1 MPLMN
6 SYLRIMLYSIL
17 CVVLPSIALISCANA
32 KPQTTLPTAN
42 SALIKSGEFRPLFAK
57 KDEPAVKIAGFLL
70 DKTPVTNAQYLGF
83 VRAHPHFRRTFIL
96 SLYADENYLAHW
108 QLNSDNEFLPSPSN
122 FSTPV
127 VHVSWFAA
135 QAYCRAQGKQLP
147 NTAQWEM
154 AAQANHEIEDAR
166 LDSAYTQQLLNW
178 YAKPTPEH
186 LMNVGSGLA
195 NVYGVYDLHGLIWEW
210 TSDFNAV
217 LSSGESRGDSTTD
230 NEFFC
235 GGAAAGSANPNDY
248 ATFMRYAMR
257 SSLSARYTLAN
268 LGFRCAGE
276 Q

>member
-1 MPLMN
+1 MN
-6 SYLRIMLYSIL
+6 CLLRIISNLLL
-17 CVVLPSIALISCANA
+17 CVVLPSIALISCTNA
-32 KPQTTLPTAN
+32 ETKTTFPVTT
-42 SALIKSGEFRPLFAK
+42 SAKISSGEFRPLFAK
-57 KDEPAVKIAGFLL
+57 KDEPAIKIAGFSL
-70 DKTPVTNAQYLGF
+70 DKTPVTNAQYLDF

-96 SLYADENYLAHW
+96 SLYADENYLSHW
-108 QLNSDNEFLPSPSN
+108 QRNSDNEYLPSPGN

-135 QAYCRAQGKQLP
+135 QAYCRAQGKHLP
-147 NTAQWEM
+147 NTAQWERT
-154 AAQANHEIEDAR
+154 AQANHEREDAR
-166 LDSAYTQQLLNW
+166 RDPAYTQQLLNW

-195 NVYGVYDLHGLIWEW
+195 NVYGVHDLHGLIWEW

-230 NEFFC
+230 NQFFC
-235 GGAAAGSANPNDY
+235 GGAAAGSADPNDY

-257 SSLSARYTLAN
+257 ASLSARYTLAN